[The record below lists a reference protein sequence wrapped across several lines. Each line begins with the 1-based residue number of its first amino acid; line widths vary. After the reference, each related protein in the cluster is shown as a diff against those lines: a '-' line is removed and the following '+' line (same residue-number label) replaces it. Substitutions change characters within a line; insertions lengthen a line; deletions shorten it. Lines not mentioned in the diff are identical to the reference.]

1 VKTAVPFLDLAREHA
16 PLAAE
21 LRAAF
26 DRVFGASAFVLGDEV
41 EQFEFEFADYCGVK
55 HCVGVASGTAALMIM
70 LQAAG
75 IGPGDEVIVP
85 AHTFIATALA
95 VLHAGATPVCVDVQ
109 WGSGLIDPQ
118 ATQAAIGP
126 STTAILAVHLYGQ
139 ACAMDPLREIAD
151 RNGLVL
157 LEDAAQ
163 AHGATYR
170 GARTGGLGL
179 AGAFSFYP
187 SKNLGALGDAGA
199 ICTNDSG
206 LAKRARRLRDLGRG
220 ADSTHAVPGYN
231 ERLDGL
237 QAAMLRVKLRHLDRW
252 NDTRRALAAG
262 YRAQLEAVELLE
274 DSPDSPCI
282 YHLFPIRVED
292 RASLAHQLVA
302 AGIATGVHYSLAVPD
317 QPALRKLVGGVPVPT
332 AKDWA
337 ARELSL
343 PMFPG
348 MTDEELWLVA
358 AEINEWKRTTK
369 RLRQA
374 PKLISTQREDV
385 RHDNGRCERRER
397 R

>member
-157 LEDAAQ
+157 LEPRIAAPGREGSDSQ
-163 AHGATYR
+163 VLLASTP
-170 GARTGGLGL
+170 ARTSAPWATPERSAPTT
-179 AGAFSFYP
+179 AGWP
-187 SKNLGALGDAGA
+187 SAPAGCVTSA
-199 ICTNDSG
+199 
-206 LAKRARRLRDLGRG
+206 
-220 ADSTHAVPGYN
+220 
-231 ERLDGL
+231 
-237 QAAMLRVKLRHLDRW
+237 
-252 NDTRRALAAG
+252 
-262 YRAQLEAVELLE
+262 
-274 DSPDSPCI
+274 
-282 YHLFPIRVED
+282 
-292 RASLAHQLVA
+292 
-302 AGIATGVHYSLAVPD
+302 
-317 QPALRKLVGGVPVPT
+317 
-332 AKDWA
+332 A
-337 ARELSL
+337 ARTP
-343 PMFPG
+343 PMPFPATTSAS
-348 MTDEELWLVA
+348 TDS
-358 AEINEWKRTTK
+358 
-369 RLRQA
+369 RQ
-374 PKLISTQREDV
+374 
-385 RHDNGRCERRER
+385 RCCA
-397 R
+397 